1 MADYQKESLER
12 QLEQA
17 NQELKRLEHQRA
29 RLENRCRYL
38 ASGDRKKRTH
48 HLCNMGGA
56 IQSISPQ
63 ADALSKPQ
71 FYSFMEQVFALPEV
85 QQLLEQASQSDP

>member
-1 MADYQKESLER
+1 MATSEQENLKKQLDFTEKELE
-12 QLEQA
+12 
-17 NQELKRLEHQRA
+17 RLEHQRT

-38 ASGDRKKRTH
+38 ASGERKKRTH
-48 HLCNMGGA
+48 HLCNMGGT

-71 FYSFMEQVFALPEV
+71 FYSFMEHVFALPEV
-85 QQLLEQASQSDP
+85 QQLLEQVSQQEP

>member
-1 MADYQKESLER
+1 MATSEQEKLKKQLDTTEKELE
-12 QLEQA
+12 
-17 NQELKRLEHQRA
+17 RLEHQRT
-29 RLENRCRYL
+29 RLENRYRYL
-38 ASGDRKKRTH
+38 KSGDRKKRTH

-85 QQLLEQASQSDP
+85 KQLLDQASQPEP

>member
-71 FYSFMEQVFALPEV
+71 FYVFMEQVFALPEV